1 MSTWGLNP
9 KHLLASVCCFLAP
22 NGRTVSSS
30 TFAEAVRA
38 SFVDRGDVFKNINVK
53 FGEKKHTSLLLKL
66 RIPGESILLVNLVGN
81 KDLVSQGFC
90 GQK

>member
-1 MSTWGLNP
+1 M
-9 KHLLASVCCFLAP
+9 
-22 NGRTVSSS
+22 
-30 TFAEAVRA
+30 
-38 SFVDRGDVFKNINVK
+38 DRGDVFKNINVK

-66 RIPGESILLVNLVGN
+66 RIPGESTLLVNLVGN